1 MQMSI
6 EDYLK
11 KITSTSKVSLDNLS
25 AIDRKGIKD
34 GKAYTGMTKDGVMM
48 ALGYPATH
56 RTPSPASNRWI
67 YWTNRFGTI
76 AVLFDEK
83 GIVTGIKN

>member
-1 MQMSI
+1 MPI
-6 EDYLK
+6 ERYLK
-11 KITSTSKVSLDNLS
+11 YITSPSKISLNDLS
-25 AIDRKGIKD
+25 EGDQKGVQR

-56 RTPSPASNRWI
+56 RTPSLKSNKWT

-76 AVLFDEK
+76 AITFNEK
-83 GIVTGIKN
+83 GLVERIKD